1 MKNRPEHE
9 ACRWLDSASNDL
21 DSADWDLQGRFYN
34 YACFKSQQSAEKALK
49 AFLYFRGLR
58 RLLGHST
65 RDLLQECIRLDP
77 SFEILRDDCTE
88 LDLHYLPSRYP
99 NSLPGGVP
107 HLFYTKRRAEDVIAC
122 ARRVMEKVKVLV
134 FL

>member
-1 MKNRPEHE
+1 MKERPKDE
-9 ACRWLDSASNDL
+9 AARWLDSASNDL
-21 DSADWDLQGRFYN
+21 DAAEWDLQGKFYN

-58 RLLGHST
+58 RLIGHST
-65 RDLLQECIRLDP
+65 HDLLQQCIQLDP
-77 SFEILRDDCTE
+77 SFETLREDCTE

-107 HLFYTKRRAEDVIAC
+107 HLFYTKKRAEEVIAC
-122 ARRVMEKVKVLV
+122 ARRVIEKVKRLIPE
-134 FL
+134 

>member
-1 MKNRPEHE
+1 MKNRPEDE

-49 AFLYFRGLR
+49 AFLYLRGLR

-77 SFEILRDDCTE
+77 SYENLRDDCTE

-107 HLFYTKRRAEDVIAC
+107 HLFYTKRRAEEVIAC